1 MSRLPAEW
9 IPTGTP
15 HRSMSAGYHAKP
27 PCHNDVCMVMT
38 PAATCCSVGRGLK
51 KPDTKPTVDAE
62 PGGDQLSGKSS
73 LGHVCVRE
81 LGIH

>member
-15 HRSMSAGYHAKP
+15 HRSMSDGYHAKP

-38 PAATCCSVGRGLK
+38 PAATCWSVGRGLR

-62 PGGDQLSGKSS
+62 AWRGPA
-73 LGHVCVRE
+73 LGQIVLRTCV
-81 LGIH
+81 HS